1 MNQPTFLL
9 LCAYL
14 FLVIIRPQDYTTLNL
29 SELPLIP
36 VVEVLLIISALLAPK
51 PKFRVEF
58 FCLFFL
64 SLWIFLSTAL
74 VNMSEAIEYSSAHLL
89 GISIIF
95 YLIYQVASKEVYVD
109 KLLAWFVWM
118 FFAIS
123 WHCILQ
129 YYDPEHIGWS
139 GKAAFMTSAGYVQPV
154 YVGLFGD
161 PNDMGMSLAISTP
174 LALYLAQKSSSRLVS
189 LAYLVVAGTL
199 AYTITLTNSR
209 GSFIALMVIFAGLF
223 YLRYGLARSAI
234 LAFAA
239 LPIVAIFQP
248 ERMANLVDTSSQ
260 DRVYAWYSGLRL
272 FVENPV
278 LGIGYEQFKIR
289 YVRVAHNSW
298 IEIVA
303 ELGIVGYL
311 IWCRALFA
319 PFLYLSATWDYIAG
333 DKRRSWR
340 DFNRPVGLTLAYVGA
355 LVPMFFLDRAHMIT
369 SFFIPAIAL
378 AELQRLIDQQ
388 RVDPKRLAN
397 MSLMIPVISILA
409 LLAVYLVI
417 QVLA

>member
-1 MNQPTFLL
+1 
-9 LCAYL
+9 
-14 FLVIIRPQDYTTLNL
+14 LNL

-51 PKFRVEF
+51 PKFRIEH
-58 FCLFFL
+58 FCLLFL
-64 SLWIFLSTAL
+64 SFWIFLSTAL
-74 VNMSEAIEYSSAHLL
+74 VNMSEAVEYSTAHLL

-95 YLIYQVASKEVYVD
+95 YLVYQVAGKEVYVD
-109 KLLAWFVWM
+109 RLLAWFVMM
-118 FFAIS
+118 FFTIS
-123 WHCILQ
+123 LHCILQ

-174 LALYLAQKSSSRLVS
+174 LALYLAQKTNSRL
-189 LAYLVVAGTL
+189 LMLFYLGVAGTL

-209 GSFIALMVIFAGLF
+209 GSFIALMVIFVGLF
-223 YLRYGLARSAI
+223 YLRFGLAKTAI

-239 LPIVAIFQP
+239 LPVVALFQP

-272 FVENPV
+272 FVENPI
-278 LGIGYEQFKIR
+278 LGIGYEQFKFR

-319 PFLYLSATWDYIAG
+319 PFIYISATWEYIG
-333 DKRRSWR
+333 GTKRRSWR
-340 DFNRPVGLTLAYVGA
+340 DFNRPVALTLAYIGA

-378 AELQRLIDQQ
+378 AELQRMIDQGLVPQ
-388 RVDPKRLAN
+388 KRLTS
-397 MSLMIPVISILA
+397 MGLMIPVISIFA